1 MNVNFVIYDATG
13 KISRT
18 GNCPSEWLNLQATD
32 GEFVTVGTG
41 DARTQ
46 MVDTAAKTV
55 VARPVNPT
63 QLVGMDLLNVPAGS
77 TVTINGVGYPVTD
90 STVNLDFTYPGTYQI
105 KVTGWPYQDATF
117 KVTK

>member
-1 MNVNFVIYDATG
+1 MNVNFIIYNALG

-32 GEFVTVGTG
+32 GEFVMEGRA
-41 DARTQ
+41 DYRTQ

-55 VARPVNPT
+55 VDRPINTT

-77 TVTINGVGYPVTD
+77 TVTINGTSYPVTD

-117 KVTK
+117 KVIK